1 MVFIQAPDT
10 SLRKHKAKVAE
21 HFFCAK
27 THVTYIM
34 RVTVR
39 AKRVRFFLFTAG
51 VADKFLFV
59 KMKYEPGAAGLTT
72 KHKTAFLAE
81 RYTGKPFTIDKKND
95 FFLRLE
101 GFLQLVF
108 YHA

>member
-1 MVFIQAPDT
+1 
-10 SLRKHKAKVAE
+10 
-21 HFFCAK
+21 
-27 THVTYIM
+27 M

-72 KHKTAFLAE
+72 QHKTAFLAE
-81 RYTGKPFTIDKKND
+81 GRTGKPFAIDKNND
-95 FFLRLE
+95 FFLPLE
-101 GFLQLVF
+101 GFLQLFF
-108 YHA
+108 YTA